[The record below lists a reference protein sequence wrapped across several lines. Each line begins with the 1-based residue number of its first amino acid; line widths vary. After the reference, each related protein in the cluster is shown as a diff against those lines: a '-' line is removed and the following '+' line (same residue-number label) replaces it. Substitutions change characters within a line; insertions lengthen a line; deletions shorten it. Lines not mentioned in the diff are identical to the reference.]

1 MTTSR
6 AGVWLLAARPA
17 TLTAALAPVAV
28 GCALAVRDGHFR
40 ALPAAATLLAALL
53 IQIGTNF
60 VNDVAD
66 FERGADTEER
76 LGPVRVTQSGLI
88 SAAQVRRAAIL
99 TFAAAGLLGLYL
111 VAIAGWPILL
121 VGVASILS
129 GVAYTAGP
137 WPLGYRGL
145 GDVFVF
151 LFFGIVAV
159 TGTYYVQAGALSGT
173 ALALSIPVGALA
185 TAILVVNNVRD
196 AATDVLAGKRTLAV
210 RFGTGFGLAEFYAL
224 VASAYLVPALLW
236 LGGAAS
242 AWIFLP
248 WITLPSGW
256 RLLRGLAACS
266 TGPAFNDAL
275 RATAKL
281 HGIFSLLLAVGV
293 ALGG

>member
-17 TLTAALAPVAV
+17 TLTAAIAPVAV
-28 GCALAVRDGHFR
+28 GCALAVRDGRFR

-66 FERGADTEER
+66 FERGADTAER

-88 SAAQVRRAAIL
+88 SAAQVRLAALL
-99 TFAAAGLLGLYL
+99 TFAAAALLGLYL
-111 VAIAGWPILL
+111 VAVGGWPILL
-121 VGVASILS
+121 IGAASILS
-129 GVAYTAGP
+129 GIAYTAGP
-137 WPLGYRGL
+137 WPLGYLGL

-151 LFFGIVAV
+151 VFFGVVAV
-159 TGTYYVQAGALSGT
+159 TGTYYVQAGAFSAT
-173 ALALSIPVGALA
+173 ALALSVPVGSLA

-196 AATDVLAGKRTLAV
+196 ADTDRAAGKRTLAV
-210 RFGTGFGLAEFYAL
+210 RFGPRFGRGEFFSL
-224 VASAYLVPALLW
+224 VGAAYLVPLLLW
-236 LGGAAS
+236 LVGAAS

-248 WITLPSGW
+248 WGTLPLGL
-256 RLLRGLAACS
+256 RLIRGFAACS

-281 HGIFSLLLAVGV
+281 HGLFSLLLAAGV
-293 ALGG
+293 APGG